1 MINKNFESYK
11 SLSNRMKR
19 NVQKIDLLI
28 QDGFEVK
35 GSVKEQ
41 TLTDPDGVPI
51 NLWDWVPLL
60 GNGLPGNNRNVYD
73 NYQFPK
79 FSWLAFFFP
88 VFLFLRIKN
97 WGYLRL
103 FIAIELIYEVLIR
116 STGVDF
122 TNIFASGS
130 TIGRIGV
137 ISTVA
142 LIGFHIIC
150 GQIYPYL
157 VWNSLNKN
165 INYSKFWICIISYII
180 YNILYVIF

>member
-1 MINKNFESYK
+1 MINKNSKSYK
-11 SLSNRMKR
+11 SLSNRTKR
-19 NVQKIDLLI
+19 NVQKIDLLF

-41 TLTDPDGVPI
+41 TLTDPDGVPV

-60 GNGLPGNNRNVYD
+60 GYNLPGNNRNQYD

-79 FSWLAFFFP
+79 FSWLALFFP
-88 VFLFLRIKN
+88 GFLFLRIKN
-97 WGYLRL
+97 WGYFGL
-103 FIAIELIYEVLIR
+103 FIAVELIYEVSMR
-116 STGVDF
+116 SIGFDF

-137 ISTVA
+137 FSTIA

-150 GQIYPYL
+150 GHIYPYL

-165 INYSKFWICIISYII
+165 IKYSKFWICIIFYII
-180 YNILYVIF
+180 YNFFYLII